1 MLLEHWRSAV
11 EKRFPVL
18 YCPFVNT
25 ASWHLLTGLLLSEY
39 ALWAN
44 RQAVRLKAT
53 NKNPCDD
60 AGPFEG
66 CVPSSPRARHS

>member
-18 YCPFVNT
+18 YCPFVST

-39 ALWAN
+39 ALTSTRACVYGQVDK
-44 RQAVRLKAT
+44 RACMSHHSAVAT
-53 NKNPCDD
+53 
-60 AGPFEG
+60 
-66 CVPSSPRARHS
+66 